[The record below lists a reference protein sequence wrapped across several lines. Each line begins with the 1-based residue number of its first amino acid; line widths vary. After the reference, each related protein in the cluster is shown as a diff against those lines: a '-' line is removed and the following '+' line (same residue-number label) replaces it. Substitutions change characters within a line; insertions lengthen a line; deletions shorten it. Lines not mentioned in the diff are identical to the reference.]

1 MIDRA
6 ASSSEAASQKEE
18 EAKPHREGPRRW
30 LVPALIAGLVVSLA
44 LAGTF
49 GFLWLQAVDTS
60 PEEVATYLT
69 EETPKVHGVAT
80 EVATLLIN
88 YDSTNLDER
97 AAEIVPLSVGRFRQQ
112 YEDLVSQGLGEALED
127 TAASSRGQILQG
139 PDISFASPS
148 EAVALLETTQ
158 TTQSN
163 ENPGGRTFNYVM
175 RLTLIDTLE
184 GGWKVNLFEVL
195 SQQES

>member
-1 MIDRA
+1 MIETPATSEDDLGADAGDRTLPA
-6 ASSSEAASQKEE
+6 G
-18 EAKPHREGPRRW
+18 RRRW
-30 LVPALIAGLVVSLA
+30 VVPALAAALVVSLA

-49 GFLWLQAVDTS
+49 VFLWLQAVDTS
-60 PEEVATYLT
+60 PEEVGTFLT
-69 EETPKVHGVAT
+69 EQTPQVHEVAT

-97 AAEIVPLSVGRFRQQ
+97 AEEIVPLSVGRFRQQ
-112 YEDLVSQGLGEALED
+112 YEDLISQGLGEALED

-139 PDISFASPS
+139 PDVSFASPS
-148 EAVALLETTQ
+148 EAVAILETTQ

-163 ENPGGRTFNYVM
+163 ENPGGRTFNYIM
-175 RLTLIDTLE
+175 RLTLIDTPD

>member
-1 MIDRA
+1 MIDSP
-6 ASSSEAASQKEE
+6 ASSEE
-18 EAKPHREGPRRW
+18 VATEDTSRDEVRTGRKRW
-30 LVPALIAGLVVSLA
+30 LVPALAAALIVAVA
-44 LAGTF
+44 LAATF

-60 PEEVATYLT
+60 PEEVATFLS
-69 EETPKVHGVAT
+69 EATPEVHSVAT

-97 AAEIVPLSVGRFRQQ
+97 ADEIVPLSVGRFRQQ
-112 YEDLVSQGLGEALED
+112 YEDLVSQGLGQALED

-139 PDISFASPS
+139 PDVSFASPS
-148 EAVALLETTQ
+148 EAIAILETTQ

-175 RLTLIDTLE
+175 RLTLIDTPE

>member
-1 MIDRA
+1 M
-6 ASSSEAASQKEE
+6 ASPPEATAEE
-18 EAKPHREGPRRW
+18 PAPPRRKAW
-30 LVPALIAGLVVSLA
+30 LVPVLAAGLVVSLA
-44 LAGTF
+44 LAGVF
-49 GFLWLQAVDTS
+49 AFLWLQAVDTS
-60 PEEVATYLT
+60 AAEVARFLS
-69 EETPKVHGVAT
+69 EQTPEVHEVAT

-112 YEDLVSQGLGEALED
+112 YEDLISQGLGEALED

-148 EAVALLETTQ
+148 EAVAILETTQ

-175 RLTLIDTLE
+175 RLTLIDTPE

>member
-1 MIDRA
+1 MNDTTP
-6 ASSSEAASQKEE
+6 ASDAVSPSEPKS
-18 EAKPHREGPRRW
+18 RRRF
-30 LVPALIAGLVVSLA
+30 LVPALIAALVVSLA

-49 GFLWLQAVDTS
+49 GFLWLQGVDTS
-60 PEEVATYLT
+60 SEDVGAFLSEEAPEVSDT
-69 EETPKVHGVAT
+69 AT

-88 YDSTNLDER
+88 YDSTNLDQREQ
-97 AAEIVPLSVGRFRQQ
+97 EIIPLAVGRFRQQ
-112 YEDLVSQGLGEALED
+112 YEDLVGQGLGEALED

-139 PDISFASPS
+139 PDISFASSS
-148 EAVALLETTQ
+148 EAIAIMETTQ

-163 ENPGGRTFNYVM
+163 ENPTGRTFNYVM
-175 RLTLIDTLE
+175 RLTLIDTPE

>member
-1 MIDRA
+1 MIDSP
-6 ASSSEAASQKEE
+6 ASSSEAAPKEE
-18 EAKPHREGPRRW
+18 ETAATQGRKRW
-30 LVPALIAGLVVSLA
+30 LVPLLAAGLVISLA

-49 GFLWLQAVDTS
+49 AFLWLQAVDTS
-60 PEEVATYLT
+60 PEEVGTFLS
-69 EETPKVHGVAT
+69 EETPKVHEVAT

-88 YDSTNLDER
+88 YDSTNLEER
-97 AAEIVPLSVGRFRQQ
+97 AGEIVPLSVGRFRQQ

-148 EAVALLETTQ
+148 EAIAILETTQ

-175 RLTLIDTLE
+175 RLTLIDTPE